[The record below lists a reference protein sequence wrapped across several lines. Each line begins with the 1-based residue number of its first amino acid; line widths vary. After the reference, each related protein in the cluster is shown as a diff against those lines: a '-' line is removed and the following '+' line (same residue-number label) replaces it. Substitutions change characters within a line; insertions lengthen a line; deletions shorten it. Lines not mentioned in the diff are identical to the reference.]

1 MNIQLSLQDKDLL
14 QHNWTG
20 LASKHIT
27 YAKASIGGKQ
37 VLLHRLVA
45 ERMGLSLD
53 GVIDH
58 INGDALDFRRENL
71 QACSHQQNMMKQ
83 RHQATAKSPYKG
95 VMQFRDKWRSRI
107 TINGKTLHL
116 GLFADAV
123 DAAYAYNEKAKEL
136 FGDFA
141 NLNEV
146 SYVSTSS

>member
-1 MNIQLSLQDKDLL
+1 MNIQLSPQDKDLL
-14 QHNWTG
+14 QYNWTG
-20 LASKHIT
+20 LRSKHIT
-27 YAKASIGGKQ
+27 YAKASVGGQQ

-58 INGDALDFRRENL
+58 INGNALDCQRENL
-71 QACSHQQNMMKQ
+71 QACTHQQNIMKQ
-83 RHQATAKSPYKG
+83 RHQATARSPYKG
-95 VMQFRDKWRSRI
+95 VMQFRNKWRSRI

-116 GLFADAV
+116 GLFKTAIE
-123 DAAYAYNEKAKEL
+123 AAYAYNKKAKEL

-146 SYVSTSS
+146 NHVSTTA

>member
-1 MNIQLSLQDKDLL
+1 MNIQLSPQDQDLL

-37 VLLHRLVA
+37 VLLHRFVA

-58 INGDALDFRRENL
+58 INGDALDCRRENL
-71 QACSHQQNMMKQ
+71 QACTHQQNIMKQ
-83 RHQATAKSPYKG
+83 RHQATARSPYKG

-116 GLFADAV
+116 GLFVTAIE
-123 DAAYAYNEKAKEL
+123 AAHAYNEKAKEL

-146 SYVSTSS
+146 SYVPVIA

>member
-1 MNIQLSLQDKDLL
+1 MNIQLDLQDQDLF

-27 YAKASIGGKQ
+27 YAKASICGKQ

-58 INGDALDFRRENL
+58 INGDALDCRRSNL
-71 QACSHQQNMMKQ
+71 QACTHQQNIMKQ
-83 RHQATAKSPYKG
+83 RHQTTARSPFKG
-95 VMQFRDKWRSRI
+95 VVQFRNKWRARI
-107 TINGKTLHL
+107 TLNGKTMHL
-116 GLFADAV
+116 GLFGSAIE
-123 DAAYAYNEKAKEL
+123 AARAYNEKAKEL
-136 FGDFA
+136 FCNFA

-146 SYVSTSS
+146 NHVPTSS

>member
-1 MNIQLSLQDKDLL
+1 MNVQLSPQDHDLF

-58 INGDALDFRRENL
+58 INGDALDCRRENL
-71 QACSHQQNMMKQ
+71 QACTHQQNIMKQ
-83 RHQATAKSPYKG
+83 RHQATAQSPYKG

-107 TINGKTLHL
+107 TLNGKTMHL
-116 GLFADAV
+116 GLFATATE
-123 DAAYAYNEKAKEL
+123 AARAYNEKAKEL

-146 SYVSTSS
+146 DYVSTSS

>member
-1 MNIQLSLQDKDLL
+1 MNIQLDPQDQDLL
-14 QHNWTG
+14 QHNWTS

-37 VLLHRLVA
+37 ILLHRLVA

-58 INGDALDFRRENL
+58 INGDALDCRRKNL
-71 QACSHQQNMMKQ
+71 QACTHQQNMMKQ
-83 RHQATAKSPYKG
+83 KHFATARSPFKG
-95 VMQFRDKWRSRI
+95 VMRFRDKWRARI
-107 TINGKTLHL
+107 TLNGKTTHL
-116 GLFADAV
+116 GLFASAV
-123 DAAYAYNEKAKEL
+123 EVACAYNDKAKEL

-146 SYVSTSS
+146 SHVPAS

>member
-1 MNIQLSLQDKDLL
+1 MNIQLDQQDQDLL
-14 QHNWTG
+14 QHNWTR

-27 YAKASIGGKQ
+27 YAKASICGKQ

-58 INGDALDFRRENL
+58 INGDALDCRRENL
-71 QACSHQQNMMKQ
+71 QTCTHQQNIMKQ
-83 RHQATAKSPYKG
+83 RHQATKQNPFKG
-95 VMQFRDKWRSRI
+95 VVRFRDKWRARI
-107 TINGKTLHL
+107 TINRKTMHL
-116 GLFADAV
+116 GLFASAIE
-123 DAAYAYNEKAKEL
+123 AACAYNEKAKEL

-146 SYVSTSS
+146 NHVSTTA

>member
-1 MNIQLSLQDKDLL
+1 MNIQLDPQDQNLL
-14 QHNWTG
+14 QLNWTS

-58 INGDALDFRRENL
+58 INGNALDCRRENL
-71 QACSHQQNMMKQ
+71 QACTHQQNIMKQ
-83 RHQATAKSPYKG
+83 RHQATARSPFKG
-95 VMQFRDKWRSRI
+95 VMQFRDKWRARI
-107 TINGKTLHL
+107 TINGKTMHI
-116 GLFADAV
+116 GLFVSAIE
-123 DAAYAYNEKAKEL
+123 AASAYNEKAKEL
-136 FGDFA
+136 FGDFT

-146 SYVSTSS
+146 NHVPTTT

>member
-1 MNIQLSLQDKDLL
+1 MNIKLSPQDQDLL
-14 QHNWTG
+14 QRNWTG

-27 YAKASIGGKQ
+27 YAKASIDGKQ

-45 ERMGLSLD
+45 ERMGLALD

-58 INGDALDFRRENL
+58 INGDALDCRRENL
-71 QACSHQQNMMKQ
+71 QACTHQQNIMKQ

-107 TINGKTLHL
+107 TINGKTIHL
-116 GLFADAV
+116 GLFASAGQ
-123 DAAYAYNEKAKEL
+123 AAHAYNQKAKEL
-136 FGDFA
+136 FGNFA

-146 SYVSTSS
+146 NHVSTIA

>member
-1 MNIQLSLQDKDLL
+1 MNIQLSPKDQDLL

-45 ERMGLSLD
+45 GRMGLSLD

-58 INGDALDFRRENL
+58 INGDALDCRRENL
-71 QACSHQQNMMKQ
+71 QACTHQQNIMKQ
-83 RHQATAKSPYKG
+83 RHQATARNPHKG

-116 GLFADAV
+116 GLFVTAIE
-123 DAAYAYNEKAKEL
+123 AAHAYNEKAKEL

-146 SYVSTSS
+146 SYVPVIA

>member
-1 MNIQLSLQDKDLL
+1 MNIQLDPQDQDLL
-14 QHNWTG
+14 KHNWTG

-27 YAKASIGGKQ
+27 YAKTSISGKQ

-58 INGDALDFRRENL
+58 INGDALDCRRENL
-71 QACSHQQNMMKQ
+71 QACTHQQNIMKQ
-83 RHQATAKSPYKG
+83 RHQVTAKNKYKG
-95 VMQFRDKWRSRI
+95 VMQFRNKWRSRI
-107 TINGKTLHL
+107 TINGKTMHL
-116 GLFADAV
+116 GMFVSAIE
-123 DAAYAYNEKAKEL
+123 AACAYNEKAKEL

-146 SYVSTSS
+146 NHVSTTA

>member
-1 MNIQLSLQDKDLL
+1 MNIQLDPQDQELL

-58 INGDALDFRRENL
+58 INGDALDCRRANL
-71 QACSHQQNMMKQ
+71 QACTHQQNIMKQ
-83 RHQATAKSPYKG
+83 RHQATARSPFKG
-95 VMQFRDKWRSRI
+95 VMQFRDKWRARI
-107 TINGKTLHL
+107 TINGKTMHL
-116 GLFADAV
+116 GLFASAIE
-123 DAAYAYNEKAKEL
+123 AARAYNEKAKEL
-136 FGDFA
+136 IGDFA
-141 NLNEV
+141 HLNEV
-146 SYVSTSS
+146 NHVSTTA

>member
-1 MNIQLSLQDKDLL
+1 MNIQLSPQDKDLL

-45 ERMGLSLD
+45 ERMGLPLD

-58 INGDALDFRRENL
+58 INGDALDCRRENL
-71 QACSHQQNMMKQ
+71 QACTHQQNMMKQ
-83 RHQATAKSPYKG
+83 RHYTTADSPYKG
-95 VMQFRDKWRSRI
+95 VMRFRNKWRARI
-107 TINGKTLHL
+107 TLNGKTMHL
-116 GLFADAV
+116 GLFASAV
-123 DAAYAYNEKAKEL
+123 DAALAYNETAKEL
-136 FGDFA
+136 FGNFA

-146 SYVSTSS
+146 NNVQTST

>member
-1 MNIQLSLQDKDLL
+1 MNIQLIPQDQDLL
-14 QHNWTG
+14 HHNWTV
-20 LASKHIT
+20 LSSKQII

-58 INGDALDFRRENL
+58 INGDALDCRRENL
-71 QACSHQQNMMKQ
+71 QACTHQQNIMKQ
-83 RHQATAKSPYKG
+83 RHQVTAKNKYKG
-95 VMQFRDKWRSRI
+95 VMQFRNKWRSRI
-107 TINGKTLHL
+107 TINGKTMHI
-116 GLFADAV
+116 GMFASAIE
-123 DAAYAYNEKAKEL
+123 AARAYNEKAKEL

-146 SYVSTSS
+146 NHVSTTA

>member
-1 MNIQLSLQDKDLL
+1 MSIKLDPQDQDLL
-14 QHNWTG
+14 QHNWTS

-45 ERMGLSLD
+45 ERMGLSLV

-58 INGDALDFRRENL
+58 INGDALDCRRANL
-71 QACSHQQNMMKQ
+71 QACTHQQNIMKQ
-83 RHQATAKSPYKG
+83 RHQVTAKNKYKG
-95 VMQFRDKWRSRI
+95 VMQFRNKWRSRI
-107 TINGKTLHL
+107 TINGKTMHL
-116 GLFADAV
+116 GMFVSAIE
-123 DAAYAYNEKAKEL
+123 AARAYNEKAKEL

-146 SYVSTSS
+146 NHVSTTA

>member
-1 MNIQLSLQDKDLL
+1 MNIQLSSQDKDLL

-45 ERMGLSLD
+45 ERMGLPLD

-58 INGDALDFRRENL
+58 INGDALDCRRENL
-71 QACSHQQNMMKQ
+71 QACTHQQNMMKQ
-83 RHQATAKSPYKG
+83 RHHTTANSPYKG
-95 VMQFRDKWRSRI
+95 VMRFRDKWRARI
-107 TINGKTLHL
+107 TLNGKTMHL
-116 GLFADAV
+116 GLFASAV
-123 DAAYAYNEKAKEL
+123 DAALAYNETAKEL
-136 FGDFA
+136 FGNFA

-146 SYVSTSS
+146 NNVQTST

>member
-1 MNIQLSLQDKDLL
+1 MNIQLSPQDQDLL
-14 QHNWTG
+14 HHNWTG
-20 LASKHIT
+20 LSSKHII

-58 INGDALDFRRENL
+58 INGDALDCCRENL
-71 QACSHQQNMMKQ
+71 QACTHQQNIMKQ
-83 RHQATAKSPYKG
+83 RHQVTAKNKYKG
-95 VMQFRDKWRSRI
+95 VMQFRNKWRSRI
-107 TINGKTLHL
+107 TINGKTMHL
-116 GLFADAV
+116 GMFASAIE
-123 DAAYAYNEKAKEL
+123 AARAYNEKAKEL

-146 SYVSTSS
+146 NHVSTTA

>member
-1 MNIQLSLQDKDLL
+1 MNIQLDPQDQDLL

-58 INGDALDFRRENL
+58 INGDALDCRRENL
-71 QACSHQQNMMKQ
+71 QACTHQQNIMKQ

-107 TINGKTLHL
+107 TINGKTMHL
-116 GLFADAV
+116 GLFASAV
-123 DAAYAYNEKAKEL
+123 DAARAYNEKAKEL

-146 SYVSTSS
+146 NHVPTTT

>member
-1 MNIQLSLQDKDLL
+1 MNIRLSPQDQDLL

-45 ERMGLSLD
+45 ERMGLSLE

-58 INGDALDFRRENL
+58 INGDALDCRRENL
-71 QACSHQQNMMKQ
+71 QACTHQQNIMKQ
-83 RHQATAKSPYKG
+83 RHQATAISPYKG
-95 VMQFRDKWRSRI
+95 VVPFRNKWRSRI
-107 TINGKTLHL
+107 TLNGKTLHL
-116 GLFADAV
+116 GLFLTAADA
-123 DAAYAYNEKAKEL
+123 AHAYNEKAKEL
-136 FGDFA
+136 FGKFA

-146 SYVSTSS
+146 SHVPTSS

>member
-1 MNIQLSLQDKDLL
+1 MKIQLDPQDQDLL
-14 QHNWTG
+14 QRNWTG

-45 ERMGLSLD
+45 ERMGLPLD

-58 INGDALDFRRENL
+58 INGDALDCRRANL
-71 QACSHQQNMMKQ
+71 QACTHQQNMMKQ
-83 RHQATAKSPYKG
+83 RHHTTANSPYKG
-95 VMQFRDKWRSRI
+95 VMRFRDKWRARI
-107 TINGKTLHL
+107 TLNGKTMHL
-116 GLFADAV
+116 GLFASAV
-123 DAAYAYNEKAKEL
+123 DAALAYNKKAKEL

-146 SYVSTSS
+146 NYVSTN

>member
-1 MNIQLSLQDKDLL
+1 MNIQLDPQDQDLL
-14 QHNWTG
+14 QHNWTV

-58 INGDALDFRRENL
+58 INGDALDCRRENL
-71 QACSHQQNMMKQ
+71 QACTHQQNIMKQ
-83 RHQATAKSPYKG
+83 RHQTTARSPFKG
-95 VMQFRDKWRSRI
+95 VMQFRDKWRARI
-107 TINGKTLHL
+107 TINGKTMHL
-116 GLFADAV
+116 GLFASALE
-123 DAAYAYNEKAKEL
+123 AARAYNEKAKEL

-146 SYVSTSS
+146 NHVSTTS